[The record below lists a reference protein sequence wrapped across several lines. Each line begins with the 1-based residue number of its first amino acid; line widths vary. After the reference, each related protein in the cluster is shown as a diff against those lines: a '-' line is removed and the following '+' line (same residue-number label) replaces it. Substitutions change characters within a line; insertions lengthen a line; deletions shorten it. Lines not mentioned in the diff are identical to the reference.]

1 MPSDT
6 AYNKSGVT
14 WLPYILNQ
22 KKSAL
27 SLYLSLLLY
36 RNQKY
41 KALITEDFTTPY
53 LHHILS
59 QIVLMK
65 NSKFHICKVF
75 EFWIYIELRCSYID
89 FLVFLFL
96 VKYNEIWIWYRFSC
110 ILNSA
115 LNKYLPVTI
124 VTCWILY
131 VEGDQ
136 S

>member
-41 KALITEDFTTPY
+41 KALIIEDFTTPY

-65 NSKFHICKVF
+65 RVNFTFVKCLSF
-75 EFWIYIELRCSYID
+75 ES
-89 FLVFLFL
+89 
-96 VKYNEIWIWYRFSC
+96 
-110 ILNSA
+110 ILN
-115 LNKYLPVTI
+115 
-124 VTCWILY
+124 
-131 VEGDQ
+131 
-136 S
+136 

>member
-6 AYNKSGVT
+6 ADNKSGVT

-41 KALITEDFTTPY
+41 KALIIEDFTTPY

-59 QIVLMK
+59 QIVFVKCL
-65 NSKFHICKVF
+65 SF
-75 EFWIYIELRCSYID
+75 ES
-89 FLVFLFL
+89 
-96 VKYNEIWIWYRFSC
+96 
-110 ILNSA
+110 ILN
-115 LNKYLPVTI
+115 
-124 VTCWILY
+124 
-131 VEGDQ
+131 
-136 S
+136 